1 VLWLALRGYMVA
13 KDELPR
19 HTVTL
24 PSFYVGRYPVTN
36 AEYACFV
43 EAGGYA
49 DERYWPT
56 PAARAWLQGEDG
68 GALVQQWMNIWQAI
82 QADPEKTLTQLK
94 RAGVTPQQMEAFEQ
108 LAAMSEPEVEKL
120 VSETQAERP
129 RDRPAFW
136 DDARYNNPAQ
146 PVVGVTWF
154 EALAYT
160 RWLQQQLQGAGCTL
174 KVWKDGERVDV
185 SVEPGTLHVHLPSEI
200 EWEAAARG
208 QRGRRYPWG
217 GRWQAARANTWE
229 GHVLR
234 PTPVDVYP
242 QGRTPEGLAD
252 MAGNVWEWTRS
263 LYQAYPYDSEDGRE
277 ALEAEG
283 YRVLRGGSWLA
294 DPRVARCAYR
304 DRSVP
309 VPFYPDLGFRVV
321 VSLAR
326 F

>member
-1 VLWLALRGYMVA
+1 M
-13 KDELPR
+13 
-19 HTVTL
+19 
-24 PSFYVGRYPVTN
+24 
-36 AEYACFV
+36 

-56 PAARAWLQGEDG
+56 PAARAWLQGEGG
-68 GALVQQWMNIWQAI
+68 GAVVQQWMNLWQI
-82 QADPEKTLTQLK
+82 LQADPEKTLTQLK
-94 RAGVTPQQMEAFEQ
+94 RGGGTPQQLEAFEQ
-108 LAAMSEPEVEKL
+108 LAAMSESEVEKL
-120 VSETQAERP
+120 ASETQAERP

-136 DDARYNNPAQ
+136 DDARFNNPVQ

-160 RWLQQQLQGAGCTL
+160 RWLQQQLQVAGCTL
-174 KVWKDGERVDV
+174 KVGKDGKLVDV
-185 SVEPGTLHVHLPSEI
+185 SVQPATLHVHLPSEV

-208 QRGRRYPWG
+208 LRGRRYPWG
-217 GRWQAARANTWE
+217 GRWQSARANTWE

-263 LYQAYPYDSEDGRE
+263 FYQTYPYDSEDGRE

-283 YRVLRGGSWLA
+283 YRVLRGGSWDLV
-294 DPRVARCAYR
+294 RRYARCASR
-304 DRSVP
+304 LRLVP
-309 VPFYPDLGFRVV
+309 DDFNSNFGFRVV
-321 VSLAR
+321 VSLVR